1 MMKQLL
7 RSKAL
12 WVCVVLAGAGAWAA
26 SQVYTAHQ
34 FKEAKAMSE
43 DMFKPDTPQPVCFGR
58 MVFDLPKGAKQ
69 QGSLYQ
75 YQGAYLKIEE
85 TPNVTQTGFDRTVG
99 DFEEQLRTTKHEKDP
114 SLLRSV
120 RMLKGPGGGKIFV
133 HWDKEFSE
141 HVMTLTGFSFLNGVQ
156 YKLISNVSLNQIQEV
171 THEMAYAL
179 EHLRP
184 KAPHEVPAEHGFC
197 LNTAVIPD
205 DLKGEGF
212 EEAKISFDVPPWEF
226 VNIDIVTG
234 VNYVKPTD
242 TLLERPAMAA
252 KRFPLFSKGITTLRS
267 GKRRVGDLDG
277 EELLMHLTENERT
290 YFLFMWE
297 VQGAIKSNNPPDIHL
312 ELRVGQD
319 GKPGEMTKV
328 QALALWEY
336 LLPRLRVRPVTDQA
350 AKVSAAPALT
360 PLGELAA
367 TGRICP
373 QTGWW
378 QCSEEALPVKG
389 GRKQLVRQGE
399 PLPQVT
405 LLGEPSMLDRLK
417 GRHPEY
423 STATVWKL
431 VEYEHPVETGTNEHP
446 KPGALA
452 DSADAQHG
460 DKGEAG
466 DDAPR
471 DQSA

>member
-1 MMKQLL
+1 
-7 RSKAL
+7 
-12 WVCVVLAGAGAWAA
+12 
-26 SQVYTAHQ
+26 
-34 FKEAKAMSE
+34 MSE

-58 MVFDLPKGAKQ
+58 MMFDLPKGAKQ
-69 QGSLYQ
+69 QGNLYQ
-75 YQGAYLKIEE
+75 YQGANERIEE
-85 TPNVTQTGFDRTVG
+85 TSNVTQASFDQTVLG
-99 DFEEQLRTTKHEKDP
+99 FEEHLETTKHEKDP
-114 SLLRSV
+114 SLLKSV
-120 RMLKGPGGGKIFV
+120 RMLNRPGGGKVFV
-133 HWDKEFSE
+133 HWEREFSR
-141 HVMTLTGFSFLNGVQ
+141 HLMNLTGYVLVGGNQ
-156 YKLISNVSLNQIQEV
+156 YKFTSEV
-171 THEMAYAL
+171 GFDYVQQATDEMAYAL

-184 KAPHEVPAEHGFC
+184 KAPHEVPPEHGFC

-205 DLKGEGF
+205 DLKGEGY
-212 EEAKISFDVPPWEF
+212 ERTVNSFYVVPWEF
-226 VNIDIVTG
+226 VAISVTTG
-234 VNYVKPTD
+234 INNVKPTD

-252 KRFPLFSKGITTLRS
+252 KRDPNFSKSVSTVRS
-267 GKRRVGDLDG
+267 GKRRVGDLEG
-277 EELLMHLTENERT
+277 EELLMLMDTQT
-290 YFLFMWE
+290 GKFFLFVWE

-350 AKVSAAPALT
+350 AKVSEAPALT

-378 QCSEEALPVKG
+378 QCSEEALPVNG
-389 GRKQLVRQGE
+389 GRKQFFRQGE

-417 GRHPEY
+417 GRQPEY

-431 VEYEHPVETGTNEHP
+431 VEYEHLAETGKKEHP

-460 DKGEAG
+460 HKGEAG